1 MGDGLKVAV
10 TRRIPSVG
18 LRMLR
23 EEFEVVLHDSDKAPG
38 RETLLRLMSDAD
50 GAVTLLSD
58 AIDGALLDA
67 CPRLRIVA
75 NHAVGYE
82 NVDVEAATA
91 RGIVV
96 TNTPGVLTDATA
108 DLTMALML
116 AAARRIVE
124 ADRFMR
130 VGKYE
135 GWDPRML
142 RGMDL
147 AGRTL
152 GIFGFGRIGRAVARR
167 AAAFGMEIIYT
178 DTAAS
183 PEAAQ
188 QCGARRVEFDEL
200 LRQSDVLTVHSP
212 YLPELHQRFG
222 AAEFAAMKPTAL
234 FLNTARGKLMD
245 EAALAAALRARQI
258 AAAGLDVY
266 EDEPAFRPELA
277 AMDNVVLLPHIGS
290 ATWGTRDAMAELAA
304 RNVIEVLHARPSLTP
319 VNEVGKS

>member
-1 MGDGLKVAV
+1 MGDRLRVAV

-18 LRMLR
+18 LEKLR
-23 EEFEVVLHDSDKAPG
+23 EKFEVVLHDSDKAPG
-38 RETLLRLMSDAD
+38 RETLERLMSGAD

-58 AIDGALLDA
+58 AIDGELLDA

-130 VGKYE
+130 AGRYE

-152 GIFGFGRIGRAVARR
+152 GVFGFGRIGQAMARR
-167 AAAFGMEIIYT
+167 AAAFGMRIIYT

-183 PEAAQ
+183 PEIEGEL
-188 QCGARRVEFDEL
+188 GARRVEFEEL
-200 LRQSDVLTVHSP
+200 LRESDVLTVHSP
-212 YLPELHQRFG
+212 YLPELHKRFG
-222 AAEFAAMKPTAL
+222 AAEFAAMKPGAL
-234 FLNTARGKLMD
+234 FVNTARGKLMD
-245 EAALAAALRARQI
+245 EGALAAALKAKEI

-290 ATWGTRDAMAELAA
+290 ATWGTRNAMAELAA
-304 RNVIEVLHARPSLTP
+304 RNVIEVLEGRAALTA
-319 VNEVGKS
+319 VNAVG

>member
-1 MGDGLKVAV
+1 V

-50 GAVTLLSD
+50 AAVTLLSD
-58 AIDGALLDA
+58 AIDGELLDA

-130 VGKYE
+130 TGKYE
-135 GWDPRML
+135 GWDPRLL

-178 DTAAS
+178 DTSAS
-183 PEAAQ
+183 PEEAQ

-200 LRQSDVLTVHSP
+200 LRESDVLTVHSP
-212 YLPELHQRFG
+212 YLPALHQRFG

-245 EAALAAALRARQI
+245 EAALAAALRDRQI

-304 RNVIEVLHARPSLTP
+304 RNVIEVLHTRPPLTP